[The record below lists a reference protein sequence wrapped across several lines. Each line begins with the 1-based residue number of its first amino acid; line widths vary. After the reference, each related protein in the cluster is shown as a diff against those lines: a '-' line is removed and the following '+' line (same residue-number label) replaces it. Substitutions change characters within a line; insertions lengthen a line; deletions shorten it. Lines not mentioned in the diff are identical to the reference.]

1 MVQSVCL
8 SVSTL
13 FLFCRP
19 LYIALYCTLFPQF
32 GFYSCCSTSLVLMKT
47 SRWNFPE
54 EWWNFLKVHL
64 VNFILWKLEAL
75 LVFFPLI
82 WNMRWCSILCRL
94 SGNPLSPCLCALL
107 SQITATDHLYS
118 PIYFSLSAIR
128 SAFSLVAFFSN
139 NPDYFLL
146 SSSLSRSVAFPS
158 GFLPPLTTV
167 PKVNRDNLQCPKYNW
182 IS

>member
-75 LVFFPLI
+75 LVFFSFNLKHEVMQHPLPAFRQSSI
-82 WNMRWCSILCRL
+82 PLFVCSAQPDYSHR
-94 SGNPLSPCLCALL
+94 SPLL
-107 SQITATDHLYS
+107 SYL
-118 PIYFSLSAIR
+118 
-128 SAFSLVAFFSN
+128 
-139 NPDYFLL
+139 
-146 SSSLSRSVAFPS
+146 
-158 GFLPPLTTV
+158 FLPFSHSFSFLTRRFLFQQSRLLPSLFIPVSLRGFPIWFSSPTHHCA
-167 PKVNRDNLQCPKYNW
+167 KGQQG
-182 IS
+182 